1 MTPSPNRATF
11 LKFNNRLFLR
21 MGRTVPS
28 FRLAAE
34 IERSKWRQF
43 RSYLDK
49 KDRKTFDQMYDYFK
63 LHSAACIPLKREE
76 IQRKT
81 DLIKSSEIAPTLTD

>member
-1 MTPSPNRATF
+1 
-11 LKFNNRLFLR
+11 

-76 IQRKT
+76 IQSTKKSYVKKVIVKKKPVRETRKVT
-81 DLIKSSEIAPTLTD
+81 EESN